1 MYFIQEPESES
12 KVESETK
19 VNVADKKLCYKPHNS
34 SNHRIQIFYL
44 FFKYKAA
51 YGPQI
56 WYIS

>member
-12 KVESETK
+12 KVESEIK
-19 VNVADKKLCYKPHNS
+19 VNVDDEKLCYKPHNS
-34 SNHRIQIFYL
+34 IQIFYL